1 MVLEPDGGEVGRSLK
16 SMIRKIPDCLEQ
28 DVGRSV
34 ALKTSGQGS
43 EGNEEGVNG
52 N

>member
-1 MVLEPDGGEVGRSLK
+1 MGKLGIV
-16 SMIRKIPDCLEQ
+16 ITKIPDCLEQ
-28 DVGRSV
+28 DVGRNV
-34 ALKTSGQGS
+34 ALNTTGQGS